1 MKKLMLLLMTA
12 FLAFSLS
19 PYVFAEDQQVVY
31 TDSDYARLNA
41 VINHVENVLAYGHA
55 YNENTNLLPDAIN
68 TLTGEPAKW
77 PFPNRAEVAYADIAN
92 QQNFFR
98 TLDALSIV
106 TGSDKYHN
114 EAVASL
120 SEFIDNYQNVNGLF
134 YWGGHRT
141 IDLDTLEVQSTEGP
155 NGPHELKNMMP
166 YYELML
172 EVDEEATIRFMNQ
185 LWTAHFY
192 WETTDMNR
200 HGSYSTAYDTNV
212 FGQSIPNDVITFDNE
227 GMPIIPADSPGLLPF
242 VNSATDLAYAA
253 YTLSSITGDPIPAQ
267 WADYL
272 MRQYN
277 LASDPHTGMTV
288 YQFKSTLITKTPT
301 ACSDPAYTNSGC
313 GDRAARQFRDF
324 GEIARESN
332 VAWKNAQAVY
342 VDNILML
349 LEAAKKY
356 GATQFLDYAKTYILS
371 YLKYAY
377 IRVNGQ
383 NMIIPMFNDGTV
395 TYGYV
400 TPEVG
405 YYGESNMR
413 IDYVEM
419 PSTYILPILRTIL
432 QLSDTDEAK
441 TELWSY
447 LREIMYTFGIGD
459 IGPFGGTDPLL
470 NLDTAVDDPYALMAM
485 VELYDAT
492 HEIQYLNV
500 ARTIGNNI
508 VTQKFHRG
516 FFVESEIMLYS
527 RLDQPDTLALL
538 SLDAVIRGIDL
549 DDMPYYLADAGYIHG
564 YMLNA
569 DGVTEDR
576 SYTHRV
582 IYTKTIYD

>member
-1 MKKLMLLLMTA
+1 MRKIMLVILLG
-12 FLAFSLS
+12 LLSLVVI
-19 PYVFAEDQQVVY
+19 PYTYANNSDIVY
-31 TDSDYARLNA
+31 TDDDYARLNA
-41 VINHVENVLAYGHA
+41 VINHVENVLSYGHA
-55 YNENTNLLPDAIN
+55 YNSETNLLPDAIN

-77 PFPNRAEVAYADIAN
+77 PFPNRAEIAYADIAN

-98 TLDALSIV
+98 TLDALSVV

-114 EAVASL
+114 EAVSSL
-120 SEFIDNYQNVNGLF
+120 AEFIDNYQSPNGLF
-134 YWGGHRT
+134 YWGGHRM
-141 IDLDTLEVQSTEGP
+141 INLDNLEVQSTESP

-172 EVDEEATIRFMNQ
+172 EVDEDATIRFMNQ

-192 WETTDMNR
+192 WQTTDMNR

-212 FGQSIPNDVITFDNE
+212 FGLSIPDDVILFDE
-227 GMPIIPADSPGLLPF
+227 FGMPIIPADSPGLLPF
-242 VNSATDLAYAA
+242 VNSATDLSYAA
-253 YTLSSITGDPIPAQ
+253 YTLSSITGDPAPSM

-277 LASDPHTGMTV
+277 LASDPNTGMTV
-288 YQFKSTLITKTPT
+288 YQFKSTLVTKSPT
-301 ACSDPAYTNSGC
+301 QCADPAYTNSGC

-324 GEIARESN
+324 GDVAREAN
-332 VAWKNAQAVY
+332 VAWKNTQAVY
-342 VDNILML
+342 VDNVLML
-349 LEAAKKY
+349 LEAAEKY
-356 GATQFLDYAKTYILS
+356 GATQFLDYAKQYITS
-371 YLKYAY
+371 YLRNAY

-405 YYGESNMR
+405 YYGPSNML

-419 PSTYILPILRTIL
+419 PTTYILPILRTIL
-432 QLSDTDEAK
+432 LLDDDDEDKA
-441 TELWSY
+441 ELWAY

-459 IGPFGGTDPLL
+459 IGPFGGIDPLL
-470 NLDTAVDDPYALMAM
+470 NLDTSVDDPYALMAM
-485 VELYDAT
+485 VELYDETGNIA
-492 HEIQYLNV
+492 YLNV

-538 SLDAVIRGIDL
+538 SLDAVLRGIDL
-549 DDMPYYLADAGYIHG
+549 DEMPYYLSDAGYIHG
-564 YMLNA
+564 YLLNA